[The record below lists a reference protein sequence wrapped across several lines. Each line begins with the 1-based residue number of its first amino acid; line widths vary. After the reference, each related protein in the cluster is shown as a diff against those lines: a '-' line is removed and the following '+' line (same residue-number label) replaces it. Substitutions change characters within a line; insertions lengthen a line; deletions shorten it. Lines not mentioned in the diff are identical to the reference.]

1 VATNSGVR
9 AIVDLFT
16 KLEKEQGPRNN
27 SYDEV
32 LQFYAGTT
40 YKEAKKQGFISGV
53 AQNIQ
58 SLFSPKSEDEGAE
71 LTTPI
76 NLVKPAIENKV
87 AFLALP
93 PTIRVVQPPDQF
105 APIAAQPGGPGEPGV
120 SGGAVDP
127 TTGQPS
133 MPEPTPTQGG
143 APAAPGATNAD
154 WSTDFA
160 DRLER
165 IIDSLLSFSNMP
177 QRCRD
182 VAWSMCA
189 MDGAV
194 IGAWPDIRHGRPR
207 IFTRT
212 PQDFYPVSYD
222 VDGLDLKQAVWIDT
236 MTGSEVVARY
246 GDAIGKKYADKD
258 EVSVIQYID
267 ETQFCTVLDKIEF
280 AHPPMENKMGLVP
293 IVCVGSLGLP
303 GMIFG
308 STDIKDAIPVAK
320 QLNNHMMLI
329 EEMAAAMIRPTIAV
343 KDPINVPADIAI
355 GKGGVITMGANGNVD
370 LLGPINLP
378 SAFWELGQQL
388 QNWFDLIADNPNLLR
403 SDDGGGLST
412 GKGFNAKLGPIAAR
426 MQQRLEI
433 LMGAWKQVI
442 KYMLIMWANF
452 PGMKNVTATGFKKKE
467 TYYIKALPADFMIEG
482 EMWTEMD
489 VFLNAQSFMDR
500 QGNAVEI
507 MQLYQNELIDW
518 DTAVDNLQ
526 QVQDKSRIRHNID
539 GDRQWKAEG
548 MAIANQAATS
558 PTTANPNLADQQQ
571 TNYGLERGMVGETGG
586 MPGPEAKA
594 QASTPP
600 PAGTPNMA
608 GSPQQGPGDTAA
620 EVVAA
625 LKEFFSGIPK
635 LKGAVW
641 FGGAPILNPES
652 IATSDTW
659 KVTVWVTD
667 PQDQGT
673 ITRAAQNIE
682 ILYGHLSFRRGTP
695 SPEEKAVQVSEGT
708 GEGEPAPAGEPT
720 VSAPGPEG
728 QVPIEGMGIPP
739 ELMQGLPG
747 APPMEPTM
755 TVDGGKPK
763 AKKPVP
769 K

>member
-1 VATNSGVR
+1 VATNSGVT

-16 KLEKEQGPRNN
+16 RLEKRDGPRNA

-32 LQFYAGTT
+32 LQFYGGTT
-40 YKEAKKQGFISGV
+40 YKEAKRQGFVSGI

-93 PTIRVVQPPDQF
+93 PTIRIVQPPDQF
-105 APIAAQPGGPGEPGV
+105 APVAAAEGGPGMPGV
-120 SGGAVDP
+120 PEGAGAVDP

-133 MPEPTPTQGG
+133 MPAPTPTQGG

-165 IIDSLLSFSNMP
+165 VVDSLLSFSNMP

-194 IGAWPDIRHGRPR
+194 IGAWPDLRNGRPR

-212 PQDFYPVSYD
+212 PQDFYPVSFD

-236 MTGSEVVARY
+236 MSGVDVAARY
-246 GDAIGKKYADKD
+246 GDAIGKKYLEKD

-320 QLNNHMMLI
+320 LLNGHVAMI
-329 EEMAAAMIRPTIAV
+329 EEMSGAMIRPTIAV
-343 KDPINVPADIAI
+343 KDPLNVPADIAI
-355 GKGGVITMGANGNVD
+355 GKGGVITMGPNGNVD

-378 SAFWELGQQL
+378 SAFWELGTQL

-433 LMGAWKQVI
+433 LMSAWKQVI
-442 KYMLIMWANF
+442 KYMLLMWADF
-452 PGMKNVTATGFKKKE
+452 PGMKDVTATGVKKKE
-467 TYYIKALPADFMIEG
+467 TYYIQAVPADFMIEG
-482 EMWTEMD
+482 NMWTEMD
-489 VFLNAQSFMDR
+489 VFLSAQSFMDR

-526 QVQDKSRIRHNID
+526 QVKDKSRTRRNID

-548 MAIANQAATS
+548 MAIANQAAS
-558 PTTANPNLADQQQ
+558 NPTTANPNMADQQA
-571 TNYGLERGMVGETGG
+571 TNYGLEKGMVGETGG
-586 MPGPEAKA
+586 MPGPEAQAA
-594 QASTPP
+594 QAGPAPEGAVGAPTMGGTPP
-600 PAGTPNMA
+600 P
-608 GSPQQGPGDTAA
+608 DTAGNI
-620 EVVAA
+620 VAV
-625 LKEFFSGIPK
+625 LKDFFANIGK
-635 LKGAVW
+635 LRGQVW
-641 FGGAPILNPES
+641 FGGDPILAPEK
-652 IATSDTW
+652 IASDNW
-659 KVTVWVTD
+659 FVTVWITD
-667 PQDQGT
+667 PGDRGT
-673 ITRAAQNIE
+673 ITRAAE
-682 ILYGHLSFRRGTP
+682 KVDVLYGHLRFQNG
-695 SPEEKAVQVSEGT
+695 Q
-708 GEGEPAPAGEPT
+708 
-720 VSAPGPEG
+720 PGPEEQAISVGGG
-728 QVPIEGMGIPP
+728 QPP
-739 ELMQGLPG
+739 TEPPVAPPAGG
-747 APPMEPTM
+747 APPDMAAMMGAGNPGAE
-755 TVDGGKPK
+755 
-763 AKKPVP
+763 KPVI
-769 K
+769 